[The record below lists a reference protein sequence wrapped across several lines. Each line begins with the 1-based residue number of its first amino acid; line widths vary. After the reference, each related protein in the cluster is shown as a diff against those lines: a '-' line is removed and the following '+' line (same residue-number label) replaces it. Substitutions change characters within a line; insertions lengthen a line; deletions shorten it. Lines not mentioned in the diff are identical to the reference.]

1 MNHLRYVTLVALLAG
16 SVFLPALPRVLCG
29 APGNLPAEANVNTE
43 EALRAKA
50 RKLLDEVMDL
60 LQAYQAQD
68 AVRLAKAL
76 GAKPEAVDVINL
88 GLLEGL
94 GLPAPIHIAYRDAK
108 KGADEAALDKARKA
122 IRQWAQGY
130 RKKTE
135 AEWFD
140 RNFTKSDARINL
152 WEAWTDL
159 IKFGSHGE
167 PSAKE
172 WLLLQVGFLGEFTAE
187 VDRYTIAM
195 TMLGLLDRDDLGEE
209 LGFKYQGHRFADPT
223 EKVLAV
229 LSPWILKNLP
239 YLYFHPVERTLKLDR
254 QARANDTPSA
264 EYRKTHPWN
273 ANEGPNR
280 TDPKK
285 KPQDIQ

>member
-50 RKLLDEVMDL
+50 RKLLDEVMGL

-68 AVRLAKAL
+68 AVRLAKSL
-76 GAKPEAVDVINL
+76 GAKPEALDLISL
-88 GLLEGL
+88 GLLGDL
-94 GLPAPIHIAYRDAK
+94 GLPAPIHIAYLAAK

-122 IRQWAQGY
+122 IGQWAQGY

-135 AEWFD
+135 AG
-140 RNFTKSDARINL
+140 RYVPAFTKSDAHTNL
-152 WEAWTDL
+152 CSEWIDL

-167 PSAKE
+167 QSAKE
-172 WLLLQVGFLGEFTAE
+172 FLLVQVGLRDEFVAE
-187 VDRYTIAM
+187 ADRWAIAM
-195 TMLGLLDRDDLGEE
+195 TMLGRLDRDDLGEE
-209 LGFKYQGHRFADPT
+209 LGFKYQGYRFADPT
-223 EKVLAV
+223 DKVLAV

-239 YLYFHPVERTLKLDR
+239 YLYFHPVERKLKLDR
-254 QARANDTPSA
+254 EARASNIASA
-264 EYRKTHPWN
+264 EYRKAHPWG
-273 ANEGPNR
+273 ANEGPNLI
-280 TDPKK
+280 DPKK
-285 KPQDIQ
+285 KPTM

>member
-43 EALRAKA
+43 EALRTKA

-60 LQAYQAQD
+60 LQAYQVQD

-76 GAKPEAVDVINL
+76 GAKPETLDVISL
-88 GLLEGL
+88 GLLEDM
-94 GLPAPIHIAYRDAK
+94 GLPAPIHIAYQDAK
-108 KGADEAALDKARKA
+108 KGEDEAALDKARKA
-122 IRQWAQGY
+122 IGQWAQGY

-140 RNFTKSDARINL
+140 RAFTKSDARINL
-152 WEAWTDL
+152 SEAWTDL
-159 IKFGSHGE
+159 IKFGNHGE
-167 PSAKE
+167 PSVKE

-187 VDRYTIAM
+187 ADRYCIAM
-195 TMLGLLDRDDLGEE
+195 TMLSLLDRDELGEE
-209 LGFKYQGHRFADPT
+209 LGFKFQGPRFTDPT

-239 YLYFHPVERTLKLDR
+239 YLYFHPVERALKLDR
-254 QARANDTPSA
+254 QARAHDTPSA

-273 ANEGPNR
+273 SNEGPNLI
-280 TDPKK
+280 DPKN
-285 KPQDIQ
+285 KPEDIR

>member
-43 EALRAKA
+43 EALRVKA
-50 RKLLDEVMDL
+50 RKLLDEVMGL

-68 AVRLAKAL
+68 AVRLAKSL
-76 GAKPEAVDVINL
+76 GAKPEALDVISL
-88 GLLEGL
+88 GLLEDL

-122 IRQWAQGY
+122 IGQWAQGY

-135 AEWFD
+135 AG
-140 RNFTKSDARINL
+140 RYVPAFTKSHAYINL
-152 WEAWTDL
+152 CSEWIDL
-159 IKFGSHGE
+159 IKFGGHGE

-172 WLLLQVGFLGEFTAE
+172 LLLVQVGLLGEFAAE
-187 VDRYTIAM
+187 VDRCTIAM
-195 TMLGLLDRDDLGEE
+195 VMLRLLDRDDLGEE

-223 EKVLAV
+223 DKVLAV

-239 YLYFHPVERTLKLDR
+239 YLYFHPVERALKLDR
-254 QARANDTPSA
+254 EARAHDTPSA

-273 ANEGPNR
+273 ANEGPNL

-285 KPQDIQ
+285 KPEDIQ